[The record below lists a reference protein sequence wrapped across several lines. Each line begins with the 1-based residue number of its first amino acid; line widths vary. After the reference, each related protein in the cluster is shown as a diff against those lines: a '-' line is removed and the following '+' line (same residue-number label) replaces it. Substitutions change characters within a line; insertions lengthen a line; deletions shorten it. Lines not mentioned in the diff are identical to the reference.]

1 MNFQIRF
8 KEPKFMF
15 RIGAAC
21 LLLAN
26 LSRWFLHPTADFSR
40 GLLDGVTGMLF
51 GLAIGLML
59 VAVRLN
65 CRQKRSADGS
75 PCSS

>member
-1 MNFQIRF
+1 MNLRNRF

-15 RIGAAC
+15 RVGAAG

-26 LSRWFLHPTADFSR
+26 LSRWFLHPAADFSQ
-40 GLLDGVTGMLF
+40 GLVDGATGMLF

-59 VAVRLN
+59 VAVRLYSQQN
-65 CRQKRSADGS
+65 CSGGGSA
-75 PCSS
+75 CSS

>member
-1 MNFQIRF
+1 MNLRNRLR
-8 KEPKFMF
+8 EPRFMF

-26 LSRWFLHPTADFSR
+26 LSRWFLHPAADFSQ
-40 GLLDGVTGMLF
+40 GLVDGATGMLF

-59 VAVRLN
+59 MAVRLN
-65 CRQKRSADGS
+65 CRQNRSGGGS

>member
-1 MNFQIRF
+1 MNLRNRLR
-8 KEPKFMF
+8 EPQVIL

-21 LLLAN
+21 LLAAN
-26 LSRWFLHPTADFSR
+26 LSLWFLHPAADFSR
-40 GLLDGVTGMLF
+40 GLVDGVTGMLF

-59 VAVRLN
+59 VAVRLKS
-65 CRQKRSADGS
+65 RQHRRDGES